1 MATANRVVGLV
12 TGSLFVLL
20 GLVGLVV
27 SWGGGF
33 VGLGVSL
40 AGVIAIN
47 PALSVILIA
56 LGGTVL
62 AAALVS
68 LRVSRVANAW
78 VGFGFLVLGFV
89 GLFLVGPEPN
99 VLVLTSTA
107 NAIHFAAAALLL
119 AVGLGANRP
128 S

>member
-20 GLVGLVV
+20 GLVGLVA

>member
-1 MATANRVVGLV
+1 MRAANRVVGLV

-20 GLVGLVV
+20 GIVGLVV

-33 VGLGVSL
+33 AGLGVSL
-40 AGVIAIN
+40 GGVIAIN

-68 LRVSRVANAW
+68 LRASRTANAW

-107 NAIHFAAAALLL
+107 NAIHFAASALLL